1 MSKLPQ
7 VTAREVVAVLRRLG
21 FVDDRQTGSHLI
33 LRHPATRQRAVVPV
47 HRGDLKPKTL
57 RSILADAG
65 LTVEQFHELL

>member
-1 MSKLPQ
+1 MAKLPQ
-7 VTAREVVAVLRRLG
+7 VTPREVVAVLHRLG

-33 LRHPATRQRAVVPV
+33 LRHPTTRQRAVVPM

-65 LTVEQFHELL
+65 LTPERLHELL

>member
-1 MSKLPQ
+1 MGRLPQ
-7 VTAREVVAVLRRLG
+7 VTAHQVVAVLHRIG

-33 LRHPATRQRAVVPV
+33 LRHPMTHQRAVVPI

-65 LTVEQFHELL
+65 LTNEKFHQLL